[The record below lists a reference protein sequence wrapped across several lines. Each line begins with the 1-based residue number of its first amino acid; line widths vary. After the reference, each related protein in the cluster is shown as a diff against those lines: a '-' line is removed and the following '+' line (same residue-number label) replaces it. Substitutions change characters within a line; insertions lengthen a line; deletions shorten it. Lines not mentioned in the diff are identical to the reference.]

1 MLWENNELFKQYLK
15 DLNKN
20 YSDEVEFEMRKETFI
35 KNFHVARHQSGTALM
50 RLNQFADWY
59 DSEYHYLI
67 RLEESPNDPDQLEP
81 FVPLVV
87 QSGLG
92 ND

>member
-35 KNFHVARHQSGTALM
+35 KNFHVARH
-50 RLNQFADWY
+50 
-59 DSEYHYLI
+59 
-67 RLEESPNDPDQLEP
+67 
-81 FVPLVV
+81 
-87 QSGLG
+87 
-92 ND
+92 